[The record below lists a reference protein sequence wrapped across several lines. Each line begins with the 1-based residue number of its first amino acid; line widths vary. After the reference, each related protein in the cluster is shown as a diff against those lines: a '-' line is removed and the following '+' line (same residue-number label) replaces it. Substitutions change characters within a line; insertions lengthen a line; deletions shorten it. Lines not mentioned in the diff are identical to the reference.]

1 MRGRFRLC
9 SSLVLA
15 AAMASAASPVLA
27 QDSKSAGAAQ
37 ELARVLGE
45 KKMDAVSARDPD
57 NPDQFIAALAFPG
70 QLIVISAKYPAPPLL
85 NEKIAQNNHRDT
97 YIELNS
103 ASVPESRVVITDLGA
118 DGLKA
123 KKAKTEAAIPPFQA
137 MGGSGAD
144 QAATGSAVRPAQ
156 LTRSRPATSITVM
169 AAAKARLSS
178 TPTSAISVSRTPA
191 TTIASSGATGT
202 SAVK

>member
-123 KKAKTEAAIPPFQA
+123 KKAKKDDLAVDSRDLGGKSLRFDGNWREDKMSEADYMKAFTEADEHYARA
-137 MGGSGAD
+137 LS
-144 QAATGSAVRPAQ
+144 V
-156 LTRSRPATSITVM
+156 LV
-169 AAAKARLSS
+169 AAAK
-178 TPTSAISVSRTPA
+178 
-191 TTIASSGATGT
+191 
-202 SAVK
+202 K